1 MIRRGLAALLAALVL
16 TPVGCTRDKA
26 SAPPPTAPAAV
37 EAKPSFVRPTA
48 EEAYRLQDDCTR
60 RGDKI
65 LRENVVGSAL
75 TQEQVSRY
83 NAVTNRCY
91 VRLEV
96 HAVDLSQLDQYDYS
110 TYLKDGQTGE
120 MLAFTTVKKGGAKS
134 FLGFG
139 CSEIFCVSEKMAAC
153 MAGKECDPE

>member
-1 MIRRGLAALLAALVL
+1 MTRHGLAALLAALVL
-16 TPVGCTRDKA
+16 TPVGCTKDKA
-26 SAPPPTAPAAV
+26 SPPAAPVAV
-37 EAKPSFVRPTA
+37 EAEPNSARPTA

-65 LRENVVGSAL
+65 LRENIVGSAL

-83 NAVTNRCY
+83 NPATNRCY

-96 HAVDLSQLDQYDYS
+96 HAMDLTQLDEYDYS

-120 MLAFTTVKKGGAKS
+120 VLAFTRVKKGGAKS
-134 FLGFG
+134 FLGFA
-139 CSEIFCVSEKMAAC
+139 CSEIFCVSEKMEAC
-153 MAGKECDPE
+153 MSGRECVPE

>member
-1 MIRRGLAALLAALVL
+1 MIRHGLAALLAALVL
-16 TPVGCTRDKA
+16 SPVGCTRDKA
-26 SAPPPTAPAAV
+26 SAPPPTPPVAV
-37 EAKPSFVRPTA
+37 EAKPNFVRPTA
-48 EEAYRLQDDCTR
+48 EEAYRLQDDCSR

-65 LRENVVGSAL
+65 LRENLVGSAL
-75 TQEQVSRY
+75 TQGQVSRY

-96 HAVDLSQLDQYDYS
+96 HAMDFSQLDQYDYS

-120 MLAFTTVKKGGAKS
+120 MLAFTRVNKGGAKS

-139 CSEIFCVSEKMAAC
+139 CGEIFCVSEKIAAC
-153 MAGKECDPE
+153 MSGKECEPE

>member
-1 MIRRGLAALLAALVL
+1 MVGRR
-16 TPVGCTRDKA
+16 
-26 SAPPPTAPAAV
+26 
-37 EAKPSFVRPTA
+37 
-48 EEAYRLQDDCTR
+48 CTR

-65 LRENVVGSAL
+65 LRENIVGSAL
-75 TQEQVSRY
+75 TQGQVSRY
-83 NAVTNRCY
+83 NPATNRCY

-96 HAVDLSQLDQYDYS
+96 HALDLTQLDEYDYS

-120 MLAFTTVKKGGAKS
+120 LLAFTRVKKGGAKS

-153 MAGKECDPE
+153 MSDKECEPE